1 MTSTYCVWPQVLTRV
16 QFHSLLG
23 AFNSIDVLVSQT
35 LQCGGAKG
43 WSGLY
48 KEVGKG
54 AVIWLIIRNITAVK
68 DNNRK
73 GGMRQKYISRNLN
86 GARMQVIE
94 Y

>member
-1 MTSTYCVWPQVLTRV
+1 M
-16 QFHSLLG
+16 
-23 AFNSIDVLVSQT
+23 
-35 LQCGGAKG
+35 
-43 WSGLY
+43 Y